1 MKEQIIRRNILE
13 QRQALDRGE
22 YSSVEL
28 TRAYLERIERIDG
41 QIGSF
46 LALDKEGALQ
56 AARAADLRRQSGEC
70 LGPLDGIP
78 YAIKDNFCTRQM
90 PTTCASRMLRD
101 WIPPYDAT
109 VVERLERAGAI
120 LIGKLNMDEF
130 AMGSTGEHSALRPL
144 CNPHNHDYVTGGSSG
159 GSAAAVAA
167 LEVPFSIGSD
177 TGGSVRQPAAFC
189 GVLGLKPTY
198 GAISRYG
205 MVALASSMDC
215 VGILSQSAR
224 DALIVLSVIGGRDA
238 RDATSYDLDLTV
250 DEGLSLQGL
259 RVATVPEMTAGE
271 IVSEDVREA
280 MRCAEALFVA
290 QGAVVENVS
299 LPTPDRALAAYCVLS
314 AAEISSNMA
323 RFDGIRFGMRKDA
336 SSDLF
341 SLYADSRAM
350 GFGDEVKRRIL
361 FGTHLLTEENRK
373 RYYDRAGAVVQE
385 IRRRMCDI
393 FSDYDVILSPVAPSA
408 AFRHHEYRT
417 LAEKRRA
424 DLCSVYANLA
434 GLPAVSVPFG
444 KNEQGLPLAIQ
455 LTSAPF
461 TDARLLRV
469 AGEVQRIA
477 GEV

>member
-1 MKEQIIRRNILE
+1 
-13 QRQALDRGE
+13 
-22 YSSVEL
+22 
-28 TRAYLERIERIDG
+28 
-41 QIGSF
+41 
-46 LALDKEGALQ
+46 
-56 AARAADLRRQSGEC
+56 
-70 LGPLDGIP
+70 
-78 YAIKDNFCTRQM
+78 
-90 PTTCASRMLRD
+90 
-101 WIPPYDAT
+101 
-109 VVERLERAGAI
+109 
-120 LIGKLNMDEF
+120 
-130 AMGSTGEHSALRPL
+130 
-144 CNPHNHDYVTGGSSG
+144 
-159 GSAAAVAA
+159 
-167 LEVPFSIGSD
+167 VPFSIGSD

-215 VGILSQSAR
+215 VGIVSQSAR
-224 DALIVLSVIGGRDA
+224 DALTVLSVIGGRDA

-250 DEGLSLQGL
+250 DEGLSMQGL

-280 MRCAEALFVA
+280 MRRAEALFVA

-299 LPTPDRALAAYCVLS
+299 LPTPDKALAAYCVLS

-336 SSDLF
+336 PSDLF

-373 RYYDRAGAVVQE
+373 RYYDRARAVVQE

-417 LAEKRRA
+417 PAEKRRA

-434 GLPAVSVPFG
+434 GLPAFSVPFG
-444 KNEQGLPLAIQ
+444 KNAQGLPLAIQ